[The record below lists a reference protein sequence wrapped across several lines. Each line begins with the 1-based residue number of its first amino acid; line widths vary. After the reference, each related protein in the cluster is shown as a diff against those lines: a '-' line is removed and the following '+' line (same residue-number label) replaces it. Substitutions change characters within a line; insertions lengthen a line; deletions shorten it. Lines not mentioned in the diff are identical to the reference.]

1 MSPRQV
7 GAQGGTRSAGERFG
21 DEGSEMERG
30 PPSPAA
36 HAVPEVG
43 HGDGLA
49 GRAEAV
55 PACAGLQSHGT
66 VPRAIPLWPWE
77 QTLPALSPRDFP
89 RADPAHP
96 ISSQSH
102 SSPICSQ
109 PQGISLEMR
118 ARRSAC

>member
-21 DEGSEMERG
+21 DKGSEMGRG
-30 PPSPAA
+30 PPSPTA
-36 HAVPEVG
+36 HVVSEVG

-49 GRAEAV
+49 GSAEAV
-55 PACAGLQSHGT
+55 SAYAGLQSQGT
-66 VPRAIPLWPWE
+66 VPRDILLWPWE

-96 ISSQSH
+96 ISSQSR

-109 PQGISLEMR
+109 PQGISVEMG
-118 ARRSAC
+118 ARCSAW